1 MHPLGLGTIAGLRL
15 ITSLPLDQRLWSNF
29 EINWGGGGRGQ
40 GGGRGELISD
50 SILGG
55 SKTLFVTHSLKF

>member
-29 EINWGGGGRGQ
+29 EINWGGGGQ
-40 GGGRGELISD
+40 GAGGV
-50 SILGG
+50 GG
-55 SKTLFVTHSLKF
+55 SS

>member
-15 ITSLPLDQRLWSNF
+15 ITSLPLDQGLWSNF
-29 EINWGGGGRGQ
+29 EINWGAGGE
-40 GGGRGELISD
+40 ELISD

-55 SKTLFVTHSLKF
+55 SKTLFVTNSLKF